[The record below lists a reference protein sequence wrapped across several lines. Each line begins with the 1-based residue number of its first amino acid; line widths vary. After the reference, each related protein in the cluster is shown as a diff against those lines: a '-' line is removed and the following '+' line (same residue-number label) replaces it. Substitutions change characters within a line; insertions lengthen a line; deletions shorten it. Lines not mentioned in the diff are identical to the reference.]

1 MSHAGDGGTV
11 EALPRLGPRPWV
23 TAVAGRLF
31 RMSLRELVALAALA
45 GLVLIGSAL
54 ALGSASTRHSF
65 PAPRGAGGIPGWI
78 AGPLA
83 NTSTTMSAARFFVLL
98 AAMWVLYLIVLA
110 LADAVHAKWAL
121 ATIVTLTVVF
131 TVAPPILSGDIFS
144 YVDYARL
151 GALHGLNPYLH
162 GPAAAHADPVFPFTR
177 WRHTPSIYGPLF
189 TIASYPIASLG
200 LAGALWSFKVLAGA
214 ASLGCVA
221 LVWRCARRVGVSPVF
236 AALLVGLNPILVVYA
251 IGGGHN
257 DLLALLPLTA
267 GLAFAAERRAALG
280 GASLVAALATKA
292 TAGLALPF
300 MLLGSRQRATAAVGA
315 AAAALVFGTV
325 GFAVFGGAV
334 LEPFKL
340 IEQHHRQL
348 YFAQSIPPH
357 VAALVGA
364 YPRSIRVQH
373 VADAVALAVIVVL
386 LVRALRSR
394 DWVSNAGWAMFAA
407 LAASMYLLEWY
418 TIWLLPFAAVA
429 RDRRLVYAALSLGS
443 FVVVSHFYYLSL

>member
-11 EALPRLGPRPWV
+11 RTLPLVGLRTRTRSSAERL
-23 TAVAGRLF
+23 L
-31 RMSLRELVALAALA
+31 RMSRRELTALGALA

-65 PAPRGAGGIPGWI
+65 PAPRGAGGLPGWV

-83 NTSTTMSAARFFVLL
+83 NTGTTMTAGRFFVLL
-98 AAMWVLYLIVLA
+98 AAMWLLYLLVLA
-110 LADAVHAKWAL
+110 VADAVHPKWAL
-121 ATIVTLTVVF
+121 GTIVALTVVF
-131 TVAPPILSGDIFS
+131 TVAPPLLSGDIFS

-151 GALHGLNPYLH
+151 GVLHHLNPYRH
-162 GPAAAHADPVFPFTR
+162 GPIAAHADPIFPFVR

-189 TIASYPIASLG
+189 TIGSYPLAWLG
-200 LAGALWSFKVLAGA
+200 LAGALWSFKALASA

-221 LVWRCARRVGVSPVF
+221 LVWRCAQRVGVSPVF

-251 IGGGHN
+251 VGGGHN
-257 DLLALLPLTA
+257 DLIALLPLTA
-267 GLAFAAERRAALG
+267 AIAFAAERRSALG

-300 MLLGSRQRATAAVGA
+300 MLLGSRQRAA
-315 AAAALVFGTV
+315 AAAGAGGAALLLGAI
-325 GFAVFGGAV
+325 GFAVFGSAV
-334 LEPFKL
+334 LEPLKV
-340 IEQHHRQL
+340 IEQHRRL

-357 VAALVGA
+357 IAVIFGA

-373 VADAVALAVIVVL
+373 VAWAAALAVSAVL
-386 LVRALRSR
+386 AVRAVRSR

-429 RDRRLVYAALSLGS
+429 RDRRLVYAALSLGT

>member
-1 MSHAGDGGTV
+1 MSHAGNGGTV
-11 EALPRLGPRPWV
+11 RAAPSLALRPG
-23 TAVAGRLF
+23 TRAIAGQLF
-31 RMSLRELVALAALA
+31 GRSLRERVALAALA
-45 GLVLIGSAL
+45 GLVVTGSGL

-65 PAPRGAGGIPGWI
+65 PAPRAADGIPGWV

-83 NTSTTMSAARFFVLL
+83 NAGTTMTAGRFIVLL
-98 AAMWVLYLIVLA
+98 AAMWLLYLVVLA
-110 LADAVHAKWAL
+110 LADAVHPKWAV

-131 TVAPPILSGDIFS
+131 TVAPPLLSGDIFS

-151 GALHGLNPYLH
+151 GALHDLNPYRH
-162 GPAAAHADPVFPFTR
+162 GPIAAHADPVFPFVR

-189 TIASYPIASLG
+189 TIGSYPIAFLG
-200 LAGALWSFKVLAGA
+200 LAGALWSFKALAGA

-221 LVWRCARRVGVSPVF
+221 LVWRCARRAAVSPVF

-251 IGGGHN
+251 VGGGHN

-267 GLAFAAERRAALG
+267 GIAFAVERRAALG

-300 MLLGSRQRATAAVGA
+300 MLLGSRQRAAAAGGA
-315 AAAALVFGTV
+315 AGAALLFGAI
-325 GFAVFGGAV
+325 GFAIFGGAV

-340 IEQHHRQL
+340 IAQHQRL

-357 VAALVGA
+357 IAVIFGA

-373 VADAVALAVIVVL
+373 VADAAALAVLGVL
-386 LVRALRSR
+386 AVRAVLSR
-394 DWVSNAGWAMFAA
+394 DWVSNAGWALFAA
-407 LAASMYLLEWY
+407 LATSMYLLEWY

-429 RDRRLVYAALSLGS
+429 RDRRLVYAALSLGT
-443 FVVVSHFYYLSL
+443 FVVASHFYYLSL